1 MAPLR
6 TALLCF
12 CLALPPATRVFAAA
26 DGTGS
31 SPAVVA
37 DDPVRH
43 WEIAYETGVL
53 WRVTGSATPLS
64 YTVLPQML
72 TVKTPLVGTIRSLAG
87 GDLVMRSRFSLLTE
101 PITAGPE
108 HHYLGA
114 AASGLLEW
122 WNTRRT
128 CALFLASGG
137 GIGWLDS
144 KGQTVAGAQGEN
156 FNFNW
161 LVYPGVKCTWNKSLS
176 ASLGVYFQHIS
187 NSGFNKVN
195 PGLNAVGPMA
205 SLGWRF

>member
-1 MAPLR
+1 VLSALARGLR
-6 TALLCF
+6 AGD
-12 CLALPPATRVFAAA
+12 AN
-26 DGTGS
+26 GTG
-31 SPAVVA
+31 PVTMA

-43 WEIAYETGVL
+43 WEVAGESGVL

-64 YTVLPQML
+64 YTVLPQIL
-72 TVKTPLVGTIRSLAG
+72 TVKSPLVGTIRPLAG
-87 GDLVMRSRFSLLTE
+87 GDFVVRNRFSLLVE

-114 AASGLLEW
+114 SASGLLEW
-122 WNTRRT
+122 WNHRRT

-144 KGQTVAGAQGEN
+144 KGQRVAGAQGEN

-161 LVYPGVKCTWNKSLS
+161 LVYPGVRCIWNRSLS
-176 ASLGVYFQHIS
+176 ASLGAYFQHVS

-195 PGLNAVGPMA
+195 PGLNAIGPML